1 MTLAQLIAQF
11 RTDAQDK
18 VASHLFSDEDVTGW
32 LNEAEAEACKR
43 ARLLHESADAA
54 VCQIAVAAGTS
65 TYPLHAALYEI
76 DYIAFKPA
84 SETRRFDVKLKSRE
98 SLDDAYPDWRER
110 AGRPEFAIQSDTSIR
125 LAFTPDTAGV
135 LHMEGFRLP
144 LAPMV
149 LTTDTPEINAA
160 HHTKLVHWALHRAFS
175 VPDTETID
183 PNRAVLASAAFSDY
197 FGLPPDA
204 DLRRTARQD
213 EVHHNR
219 AFWV

>member
-18 VASHLFSDEDVTGW
+18 VAGYLFSDEDIAGW

-43 ARLLHESADAA
+43 ARLLHESSNPA
-54 VCQIAVAAGTS
+54 VCQITVAAGTS

-76 DYIAFKPA
+76 DYIAFRPTGD
-84 SETRRFDVKLKSRE
+84 TRRYGVKLTSRE
-98 SLDDAYPDWRER
+98 ALDGAWSDWRER

-125 LAFTPDTAGV
+125 LTFTPDTAGV

-144 LAPMV
+144 LAPMIDAA
-149 LTTDTPEINAA
+149 DTPEINAA

-183 PNRAVLASAAFSDY
+183 PARAALAATAFSDY

-213 EVHHNR
+213 EVHHIK
-219 AFWV
+219 AHWA